1 MFSYFSKN
9 FNAKEQEILND
20 KFLIHIND
28 YTYDIPSEET
38 YKSLLNAC
46 ITHVFNNKY
55 INESSNLNKYTI
67 NFVNNQKSEMV
78 ISVINREYI
87 VELLENINNVK
98 LNNTLSE
105 LSISKTN

>member
-38 YKSLLNAC
+38 YKSLLNVNLFIC
-46 ITHVFNNKY
+46 FLTIHFLFFSLFIHV
-55 INESSNLNKYTI
+55 
-67 NFVNNQKSEMV
+67 
-78 ISVINREYI
+78 R
-87 VELLENINNVK
+87 
-98 LNNTLSE
+98 
-105 LSISKTN
+105 